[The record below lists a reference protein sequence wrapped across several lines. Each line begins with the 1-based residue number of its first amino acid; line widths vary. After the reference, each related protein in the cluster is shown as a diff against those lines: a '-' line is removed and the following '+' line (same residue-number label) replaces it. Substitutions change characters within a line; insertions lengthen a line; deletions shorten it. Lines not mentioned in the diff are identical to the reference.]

1 MRFMALATDYDNTLA
16 FDGQVADATWD
27 ALDRLCESGRQ
38 VFLVSGRELDD
49 LLAICPRIDLFTR
62 VVAENGGVLYD
73 PATRERR
80 LLAPPP
86 PPEFVEAMRAKG
98 VRHLGVS
105 ETLVATMKPY
115 DREALDA
122 IRELG
127 LDLHVVFNGDAVM
140 VLAPGVTK
148 GTGLTAALDDTGLSP
163 HNVVAVGDAENDHHL
178 LALCEMAV
186 AVDNALPML
195 KKNADWV
202 TDGEHG
208 QGVIELVDALLADDL
223 ASQGQGRGKEQG
235 RGQGQGQPR
244 HGLLVGQAGGD
255 PFTLPPYGTVA
266 LACGPSGSGKSTL
279 TTALIERL
287 VEADY
292 QVCILDPEGDYGGFE
307 GAVTVGDT
315 DHAPPAD
322 QVLELLAQPRQSVIV
337 NLLRVPLADR
347 PHYFATLLPRLLA
360 LRAKTG
366 RPHWLVF
373 EEAHHLFPT
382 DWSPAEQALPVSLE
396 TALATTVQ
404 PDQLARAFLDQVTTV
419 LAVGANPAESLAAF
433 HRARNSA
440 GALPGA
446 EGPTLEP
453 GQVWVCPVDETGA
466 ASNAADA
473 GTEDSHAADAGADT
487 SPAAEAGTDASHVAP
502 VVVDIEPGRTHRRR
516 HVRKYAEGLLIPERS
531 FFFRGPQNKLNLR
544 AHNLVLF
551 VELGDGVD
559 DDTWTW
565 HLQRGDYARWFE
577 DVIGDSDLAGAA
589 RQVEAD
595 TALDPTTSRA
605 RIRDAIES
613 RYTQPEN
620 PNLPVIG
627 HHGESGGG

>member
-73 PATRERR
+73 PATRDRR

-86 PPEFVEAMRAKG
+86 PKEFVDAMRAKG
-98 VRHLGVS
+98 VGHLGVS
-105 ETLVATMKPY
+105 ETLVATTKPY

-148 GTGLTAALDDTGLSP
+148 GTGLTAALEDTGLSP

-186 AVDNALPML
+186 AVNNALPML
-195 KKNADWV
+195 KKNADMV

-208 QGVIELVDALLADDL
+208 HGVIELVNALLEDDL
-223 ASQGQGRGKEQG
+223 ASRAQGSA
-235 RGQGQGQPR
+235 R

-255 PFTLPPYGTVA
+255 AFTLPPYGTVA

-287 VEADY
+287 VDADY

-322 QVLELLAQPRQSVIV
+322 QVL
-337 NLLRVPLADR
+337 
-347 PHYFATLLPRLLA
+347 
-360 LRAKTG
+360 
-366 RPHWLVF
+366 
-373 EEAHHLFPT
+373 
-382 DWSPAEQALPVSLE
+382 
-396 TALATTVQ
+396 
-404 PDQLARAFLDQVTTV
+404 
-419 LAVGANPAESLAAF
+419 
-433 HRARNSA
+433 
-440 GALPGA
+440 
-446 EGPTLEP
+446 
-453 GQVWVCPVDETGA
+453 
-466 ASNAADA
+466 
-473 GTEDSHAADAGADT
+473 
-487 SPAAEAGTDASHVAP
+487 
-502 VVVDIEPGRTHRRR
+502 
-516 HVRKYAEGLLIPERS
+516 
-531 FFFRGPQNKLNLR
+531 
-544 AHNLVLF
+544 
-551 VELGDGVD
+551 
-559 DDTWTW
+559 
-565 HLQRGDYARWFE
+565 
-577 DVIGDSDLAGAA
+577 
-589 RQVEAD
+589 
-595 TALDPTTSRA
+595 
-605 RIRDAIES
+605 
-613 RYTQPEN
+613 
-620 PNLPVIG
+620 
-627 HHGESGGG
+627 

>member
-49 LLAICPRIDLFTR
+49 LLAICPRIERFTR

-86 PPEFVEAMRAKG
+86 PPEFVDAMRAKG

-105 ETLVATMKPY
+105 ETLVATMKPH

-148 GTGLTAALDDTGLSP
+148 GTGLTAALEDTGLSP

-186 AVDNALPML
+186 AVNNALPML
-195 KKNADWV
+195 KKNADMV
-202 TDGEHG
+202 TQGEHG
-208 QGVIELVDALLADDL
+208 HGVIELVDALLDDDL
-223 ASQGQGRGKEQG
+223 RSRAQASA
-235 RGQGQGQPR
+235 R
-244 HGLLVGQAGGD
+244 HGLLVGQAGD
-255 PFTLPPYGTVA
+255 EPFTLPPYGTVT

-287 VEADY
+287 VDADY
-292 QVCILDPEGDYGGFE
+292 QVCIFDPEGDYGGLE

-315 DHAPPAD
+315 EHAPPAD

-347 PHYFATLLPRLLA
+347 PRYFATLLPRLLA

-396 TALATTVQ
+396 TAMATTVQ
-404 PDQLARAFLDQVTTV
+404 PDQLAPAFLDKVTTV
-419 LAVGANPAESLAAF
+419 LAVGPAPAESLATF
-433 HRARNSA
+433 HRARNNA
-440 GALPGA
+440 NAVPDA
-446 EGPTLEP
+446 KGPTLER
-453 GQVWVCPVDETGA
+453 GQVWVCQVA
-466 ASNAADA
+466 
-473 GTEDSHAADAGADT
+473 
-487 SPAAEAGTDASHVAP
+487 AAEESGSAP
-502 VVVDIEPGRTHRRR
+502 SAAVVVNIEPGRTHRRR

-531 FFFRGPQNKLNLR
+531 FFFRGPEDKLNLR

-565 HLQRGDYARWFE
+565 HLQRGDYSRWFE
-577 DVIGDSDLAGAA
+577 DVIGDSDLAEAA

-595 TALDPTTSRA
+595 TALDSKQSRA

-627 HHGESGGG
+627 HHGESGKEA

>member
-49 LLAICPRIDLFTR
+49 LLAICPRIERFTR

-86 PPEFVEAMRAKG
+86 PPEFVDAMRAKG

-148 GTGLTAALDDTGLSP
+148 GTGLTAALEDTGLSP

-186 AVDNALPML
+186 AVNNALPML
-195 KKNADWV
+195 KKNADMV

-208 QGVIELVDALLADDL
+208 HGVIELVDALLEDDL
-223 ASQGQGRGKEQG
+223 SSRAQASA
-235 RGQGQGQPR
+235 R
-244 HGLLVGQAGGD
+244 HGLLVGQAGD
-255 PFTLPPYGTVA
+255 KPFTLPPYGTVT

-287 VEADY
+287 VDADY
-292 QVCILDPEGDYGGFE
+292 QVCIFDPEGDYGGLE

-315 DHAPPAD
+315 EHAPPAD

-347 PHYFATLLPRLLA
+347 PRYFATLLPRLLA

-396 TALATTVQ
+396 TAMATTVQ
-404 PDQLARAFLDQVTTV
+404 PDQLAPAFLDQVTTV
-419 LAVGANPAESLAAF
+419 LAVGPTPAESLAAF

-440 GALPGA
+440 DALPDG
-446 EGPTLEP
+446 EGPTLER
-453 GQVWVCPVDETGA
+453 GQVWVCPVAAAQASGGA
-466 ASNAADA
+466 PSAA
-473 GTEDSHAADAGADT
+473 
-487 SPAAEAGTDASHVAP
+487 

-531 FFFRGPQNKLNLR
+531 FFFRGPEDKLNLR

-565 HLQRGDYARWFE
+565 HLQRGDYSRWFE
-577 DVIGDSDLAGAA
+577 DIIGDSDLAEAA
-589 RQVEAD
+589 RRIEAD
-595 TALDPTTSRA
+595 TALDSRQSRA

-627 HHGESGGG
+627 HHGESGKEA